1 MHKLGQGLFSQ
12 VVVYLA
18 KQTFLRVRASH
29 CHYVRSIY
37 LMYIRSRMYIKYA
50 CVRARVHAHQTAF
63 RAAA

>member
-18 KQTFLRVRASH
+18 KQTFLRVIASH

-37 LMYIRSRMYIKYA
+37 LMYIRSRVYIKYV
-50 CVRARVHAHQTAF
+50 CVRVHQTAF
-63 RAAA
+63 RAAT